1 MTGVCARNTIV
12 IARSE
17 RSERRGNLRLNSKRS
32 TTIKKLENLPP
43 EQFLSQIEER
53 IDELEQALKTKKHS
67 VKNAPPG
74 LIRIVQKNGKLQFYK
89 RDSEADKQGK
99 YLPRSQDK
107 LAQSII
113 QKEYN
118 QKTLPA
124 LEAEIACLK
133 KFLTEYKTKNS
144 GSVYE
149 KLSASRQQLVTQLT
163 LTDEQYADAWLKVE
177 YRRKKL
183 PDNTPPFFTENN
195 EHVRSKS
202 EKIIADALKA
212 AGVPYRYEFPLVM
225 DKNAEDP
232 DFPDYDFCHL
242 HPDFYCLNLRTRGE
256 FAWEHFG
263 MMDNPE
269 YASRATEKLALYA
282 ENGFFPGKNLIITM
296 ETTKNQLS
304 SKTLKEIIKTYLK

>member
-1 MTGVCARNTIV
+1 M
-12 IARSE
+12 
-17 RSERRGNLRLNSKRS
+17 
-32 TTIKKLENLPP
+32 
-43 EQFLSQIEER
+43 
-53 IDELEQALKTKKHS
+53 
-67 VKNAPPG
+67 
-74 LIRIVQKNGKLQFYK
+74 
-89 RDSEADKQGK
+89 
-99 YLPRSQDK
+99 PRSQDK

-124 LEAEIACLK
+124 LEAEIVCLK

-149 KLSASRQQLVTQLT
+149 KLKAPRQQLVTPLT
-163 LTDEQYADAWLKVE
+163 LPDEQYTDAWLRVE
-177 YRRKKL
+177 YRHKKL
-183 PDNTPPFFTENN
+183 PDDAPPFYTENN

-202 EKIIADALKA
+202 EVIIANALKA

-225 DKNAEDP
+225 DKNAADP
-232 DFPDYDFCHL
+232 DFPDYDFCRL
-242 HPDFYCLNLRTRGE
+242 HPDFYCLNLRTREE

-263 MMDNPE
+263 MMDDPN
-269 YASRATEKLALYA
+269 YASRATEKLQLYA

-296 ETTKNQLS
+296 ETTKNPIS

>member
-1 MTGVCARNTIV
+1 M
-12 IARSE
+12 
-17 RSERRGNLRLNSKRS
+17 
-32 TTIKKLENLPP
+32 
-43 EQFLSQIEER
+43 
-53 IDELEQALKTKKHS
+53 EQALKIIKHS
-67 VKNAPPG
+67 IKNAPPG
-74 LIRIVQKNGKLQFYK
+74 LIRIVQKSGKLQFYK
-89 RDSEADKQGK
+89 RDSETDKEGK

-124 LEAEIACLK
+124 LEAEITCLK
-133 KFLTEYKTKNS
+133 KFLAEYKTKNS
-144 GSVYE
+144 CGVYE
-149 KLSASRQQLVTQLT
+149 KLKEPRCQLVTPLT
-163 LTDEQYADAWLKVE
+163 LPDEQYADAWLKVE

-183 PDNTPPFFTENN
+183 PDDAQPFYTDNN

-202 EKIIADALKA
+202 EVIIANTLKA
-212 AGVPYRYEFPLVM
+212 AGVPYRYEFPLLM
-225 DKNAEDP
+225 DKNAADP
-232 DFPDYDFCHL
+232 DFPDYDFCRL

-263 MMDNPE
+263 MMNNPE
-269 YASRATEKLALYA
+269 YASRASEKLALYA